1 MPSTDLFDLAI
12 VGAGS
17 FGMSA
22 GYYAA
27 RSGARVLLIDAGDPP
42 HDGGSH
48 HGTTRI
54 FRSAYTMGP
63 AYVSLAIRSRR
74 LWLELAGEAR
84 SRAEG
89 DGRGAPEIYR
99 ETGCV
104 SIGPSASRFLESK
117 LASCREFGIP
127 HEHLPAA
134 EAAARWPGLRVPES
148 SGALFEPQAGI
159 LFSENIIRT
168 YRELALARGA
178 ELLTNTRA
186 LRVVG
191 ESGRT
196 DAVRVETD
204 RGEFLASRVLVAA
217 GAYSAEVLP
226 ELKELVRPVRKPI
239 AWFHAPEELYGA
251 GRFPVFIVNDGG
263 QVEYF
268 GFPALNGEGLKVG
281 RHDGG
286 HPAAFGEP
294 IPPFGRYEEDEGDL
308 RRFLDRYLPS
318 VGGLRKGTVCLYEN
332 APDEEFLI
340 GPVPGRAGVW
350 FAGGGSGH
358 GFKFASAIGEA
369 LAAALTQGNPAD
381 SSDLTAFHFQLPSD
395 K

>member
-1 MPSTDLFDLAI
+1 MPSSDLYDLAI

-17 FGMSA
+17 FGMST

-48 HGTTRI
+48 HGATRI
-54 FRSAYTMGP
+54 FRTAYTMGP

-74 LWLELAGEAR
+74 LWLELAAEAR
-84 SRAEG
+84 SRAGG
-89 DGRGAPEIYR
+89 DGSGAPEIYR
-99 ETGCV
+99 ETGCL
-104 SIGPSASRFLESK
+104 SIGPSGSRFLETK

-127 HEHLPAA
+127 HEHLPAG
-134 EAAARWPGLRVPES
+134 EAAARWPGLRVPPS
-148 SGALFEPQAGI
+148 SEALFEPQAGI
-159 LFSENIIRT
+159 LFCETIIRL

-178 ELLTNTRA
+178 HLLTNTRA
-186 LRVVG
+186 LRIVR

-196 DAVRVETD
+196 NASRIETD
-204 RGEFLASRVLVAA
+204 RGAFFASRVLVAA

-239 AWFHAPEELYGA
+239 AWFHAPEELYGE
-251 GRFPVFIVNDGG
+251 GRFPVFIVHDGG
-263 QVEYF
+263 DAEYF

-286 HPAAFGEP
+286 HPAPFGEP
-294 IPPFGRYEEDEGDL
+294 IPPFGHYEQDEGDL
-308 RRFLDRYLPS
+308 RRFLDRYLPQ
-318 VGGLRKGTVCLYEN
+318 VGGLRQGSVCLYEN
-332 APDEEFLI
+332 APGEAFLI
-340 GPVPGRAGVW
+340 GPVPGRPGVW

-358 GFKFASAIGEA
+358 GFKFASAVGES
-369 LAAALTQGNPAD
+369 LAASLTHGHIAD
-381 SSDLTAFHFQLPSD
+381 GSDLTAFHFQLQP
-395 K
+395 